1 MNHRNL
7 SILIGTLCLGIAVG
21 MAVFTQDSLATSSLD
36 DLEYLQPPPAAPIA
50 SGETLDPAPAEGA
63 FRPSAGPVAVAGQNR
78 QEDTSGWTSGTIR
91 GDVQLAVSILD
102 KLGSMTLIVEE
113 IRVGADVTPH
123 RIMQPVERGRGT
135 PTFEVTGVPFS
146 EFPYRVTLHAAG
158 LNCSA
163 RTLTVDEDQP
173 LHEDVV
179 LTITPGAPFSVLLRD
194 QDGGPHPEVDL
205 VLRPVGLPHGRPR
218 LSGKTDNFGSAV
230 FESVLAGQYELTAT
244 LLGQPFG
251 GAEVVTVQPGSRQFG
266 RKIQGQGH
274 VMTVPRGVQLEV
286 EIGDGFYGLANAEVS
301 MVRTDRRRLKELTA
315 TTDAIGRARFPHLQP
330 GQWQLTV
337 ELEQFRRVDRMIT
350 LKPDMEPQF
359 QRIKLVRGR

>member
-36 DLEYLQPPPAAPIA
+36 DLDYLQPPPAEPIA

-63 FRPSAGPVAVAGQNR
+63 FRPSAGPVAVAGGNR

-218 LSGKTDNFGSAV
+218 LAGKTDNFGSAV